1 MIWINSVLIPQGTVK
16 FPFIR
21 DSGDIV
27 CKTYWSDSSS
37 CPGVNLDIDV
47 YEYGP
52 ETITWTDAA
61 NDAYS
66 YMIYV
71 NDYSENR
78 VAGTGARITLYGDTE
93 IEMEVADGDSGEL
106 WVFFFIFAKSNF

>member
-1 MIWINSVLIPQGTVK
+1 MCVTW
-16 FPFIR
+16 
-21 DSGDIV
+21 
-27 CKTYWSDSSS
+27 WSDKSS
-37 CPGVNLDIDV
+37 CPGVNLDMD
-47 YEYGP
+47 EDGYGP
-52 ETITWTDAA
+52 ETITWTDAD

-78 VAGTGARITLYGDTE
+78 VAGTGARITLYGETE

-106 WVFFFIFAKSNF
+106 

>member
-1 MIWINSVLIPQGTVK
+1 M
-16 FPFIR
+16 
-21 DSGDIV
+21 

-52 ETITWTDAA
+52 ETITWTDAD
-61 NDAYS
+61 NDAHS

-71 NDYSENR
+71 HDYDQGG
-78 VAGTGARITLYGDTE
+78 VAGTGARITLYGETE

-106 WVFFFIFAKSNF
+106 WVFFLYLLKVIFEPTLTMRKIIILP

>member
-1 MIWINSVLIPQGTVK
+1 MIPQGTVK

-21 DSGDIV
+21 ATRDIE
-27 CKTYWSDSSS
+27 CKTWYNDSSS

-52 ETITWTDAA
+52 ETITWTDAD

-78 VAGTGARITLYGDTE
+78 VAGTGARITLYGETE
-93 IEMEVADGDSGEL
+93 IEMEVADEDSGEL
-106 WVFFFIFAKSNF
+106 

>member
-1 MIWINSVLIPQGTVK
+1 MFSILDLDS
-16 FPFIR
+16 FAASRDRSDPFFFR
-21 DSGDIV
+21 TTGDIV
-27 CKTYWSDSSS
+27 CVTWWSDKSS
-37 CPGVNLDIDV
+37 CPGVNLDMD
-47 YEYGP
+47 EDGYGP
-52 ETITWTDAA
+52 ETITWTDAD

-78 VAGTGARITLYGDTE
+78 VAGTGARITLYGETE

-106 WVFFFIFAKSNF
+106 